1 MCKTKNKY
9 SIERDKKIT
18 NAYCKEFTVFDV
30 IEVLRKD
37 GKSKLWEKIKSK
49 WTVEDWKEFFKLK
62 IDNYETE

>member
-18 NAYCKEFTVFDV
+18 NAYRKEFTVFDV

-37 GKSKLWEKIKSK
+37 GKSKLCEKIKSK

-62 IDNYETE
+62 IDNYE